1 MAGTETILAPRED
14 PVEPVTPEVA
24 LRALRPLE
32 KEVAKPRKKGLET
45 GFRVLEIDDEGADIA
60 AAGANDEVA
69 ADIDEN
75 SKKRGAESVR
85 QRAREREMTAE
96 VN

>member
-1 MAGTETILAPRED
+1 MAGTDTILAPRED
-14 PVEPVTPEVA
+14 PVEAVTPEVA

-32 KEVAKPRKKGLET
+32 KEVAKPREKGLET
-45 GFRVLEIDDEGADIA
+45 GLRALEIDDEGADIA

-69 ADIDEN
+69 ADIEEN
-75 SKKRGAESVR
+75 STKRGAER
-85 QRAREREMTAE
+85 NREMTAE